1 MSNLI
6 FSLLII
12 FSFFLSY
19 FFNLK
24 IKNFDKPGKNKV
36 QKVKVLTSA
45 GLFPFIILTLIL
57 FYYIYFS
64 NTVHSEYFYSVPQK
78 WLAPTCISIFVLI
91 SFYDDLNFIPF
102 QIRLFLQLILVY
114 LSISLLPVN
123 QDFNFQTPLFNGF
136 VPLKLDI
143 ILTIILWT
151 FVINSTNFIDG
162 YDGMFSFQISSNF
175 LALSVIFFIIEEI
188 FYFQVSLLM
197 FFIGFIFLGF
207 NLSKKYKMYIGDA
220 GSIPAGFILGWMII
234 SLINMGYYI
243 SAVLVNLLFFLD
255 VIITLIIRLVKRKS
269 IFIRHNDFFFKKIII
284 NYGEKK
290 YFLFAIPLQ
299 ILMVLLSI
307 GFLLV

>member
-1 MSNLI
+1 M
-6 FSLLII
+6 
-12 FSFFLSY
+12 
-19 FFNLK
+19 
-24 IKNFDKPGKNKV
+24 
-36 QKVKVLTSA
+36 
-45 GLFPFIILTLIL
+45 
-57 FYYIYFS
+57 
-64 NTVHSEYFYSVPQK
+64 
-78 WLAPTCISIFVLI
+78 
-91 SFYDDLNFIPF
+91 
-102 QIRLFLQLILVY
+102 
-114 LSISLLPVN
+114 PVN

-243 SAVLVNLLFFLD
+243 VL
-255 VIITLIIRLVKRKS
+255 
-269 IFIRHNDFFFKKIII
+269 
-284 NYGEKK
+284 
-290 YFLFAIPLQ
+290 
-299 ILMVLLSI
+299 I
-307 GFLLV
+307 G